1 MCAKVKAEVI
11 FMSDAVAEILQVQ
24 RKKKILSRT
33 WSFKLVKRKQIKLE
47 F

>member
-24 RKKKILSRT
+24 RKTKFFQEPDPSSLLKEN
-33 WSFKLVKRKQIKLE
+33 KLN
-47 F
+47 

>member
-24 RKKKILSRT
+24 RKKKAFKNLILKKT
-33 WSFKLVKRKQIKLE
+33 N
-47 F
+47 

>member
-24 RKKKILSRT
+24 RKKNFFQEPDPSSL
-33 WSFKLVKRKQIKLE
+33 LKQIKLE